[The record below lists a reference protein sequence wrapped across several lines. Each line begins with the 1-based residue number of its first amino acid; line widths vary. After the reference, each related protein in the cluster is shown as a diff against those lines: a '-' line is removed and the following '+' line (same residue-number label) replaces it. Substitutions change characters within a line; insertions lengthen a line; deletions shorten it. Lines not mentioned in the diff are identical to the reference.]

1 LFSATEFPLPKGI
14 LGAKWDILRVE
25 QDALRANED
34 LSRVKKDVLRVSS
47 EAVISRSF
55 LSRTF

>member
-1 LFSATEFPLPKGI
+1 M
-14 LGAKWDILRVE
+14 RVK

-47 EAVISRSF
+47 EADIEIICCEDVLRVG
-55 LSRTF
+55 